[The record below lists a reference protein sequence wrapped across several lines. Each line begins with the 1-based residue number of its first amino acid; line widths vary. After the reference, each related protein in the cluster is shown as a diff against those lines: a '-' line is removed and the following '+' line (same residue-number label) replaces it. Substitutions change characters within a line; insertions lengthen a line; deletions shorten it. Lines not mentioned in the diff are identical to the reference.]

1 VLTELIVRGRV
12 VVQRAGETDETVAI
26 IDSRPTGDDLLDE
39 ALALLGSSG
48 PATVTG
54 SAVDRVWGSAARR
67 RLRSRGRISNRDL
80 TWWWR
85 GAWTCAEFP
94 ALPPTVVRQILALY
108 EGLDPIRDRV
118 ARQLVDRDVLRQQF
132 AGLWPYVVRAHD
144 RHRQIRERVRT
155 AALAPDPQREPRTAY
170 LVAMCSVDSPWVA
183 DAILD
188 TRDERR
194 YASVCARIVLRDHAV
209 ARTVKL
215 LVRQYHAAEDG

>member
-1 VLTELIVRGRV
+1 
-12 VVQRAGETDETVAI
+12 
-26 IDSRPTGDDLLDE
+26 
-39 ALALLGSSG
+39 
-48 PATVTG
+48 
-54 SAVDRVWGSAARR
+54 
-67 RLRSRGRISNRDL
+67 
-80 TWWWR
+80 
-85 GAWTCAEFP
+85 
-94 ALPPTVVRQILALY
+94 
-108 EGLDPIRDRV
+108 
-118 ARQLVDRDVLRQQF
+118 VLRQQF

-155 AALAPDPQREPRTAY
+155 AALAPDPQHEPRTAY